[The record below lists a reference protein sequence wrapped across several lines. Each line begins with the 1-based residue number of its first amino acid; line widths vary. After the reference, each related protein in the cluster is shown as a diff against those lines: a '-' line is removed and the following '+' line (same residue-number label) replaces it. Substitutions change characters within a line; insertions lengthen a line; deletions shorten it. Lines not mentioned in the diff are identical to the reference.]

1 MKKIALSILLLMIFF
16 ILLMLLNSCG
26 DEIITGEYKKYS
38 FVCDNSEYG
47 FYTTIDV
54 YNNEVVMISENQ
66 KPEPINDNCYK
77 TSYFL
82 SFCPDF
88 DKMEAN
94 ISTYNGGSKLYECSG
109 KITEINLD

>member
-1 MKKIALSILLLMIFF
+1 MGEILKKIKALEFQKQELKKREAKIFELL
-16 ILLMLLNSCG
+16 C

-54 YNNEVVMISENQ
+54 YNDEVVMISENQ

-77 TSYFL
+77 TSYFV
-82 SFCPDF
+82 SC
-88 DKMEAN
+88 
-94 ISTYNGGSKLYECSG
+94 
-109 KITEINLD
+109 